1 MEKTSKSQGLCAGSL
16 SNQKYLFME
25 DVLQK
30 FESQTDL
37 TIQLLEEELKGIRTG
52 RANTGMV
59 ENMTIQTYGGSTTL
73 KLRELATI
81 TTEGPV
87 TLVITAFDPATVKDI
102 EKAIL
107 TSPMGI
113 NPQTE
118 GTKIFL
124 RIPPMSEEQ
133 RKKYVKLVSQ
143 LIEDSKNTIRHERD
157 EARKVIKRMF
167 DEKSISEDDKYR
179 TEKEIDSLTTIH
191 GTKLQELKEKKEKEI
206 MEV

>member
-1 MEKTSKSQGLCAGSL
+1 M
-16 SNQKYLFME
+16 
-25 DVLQK
+25 DDILQK
-30 FESQTDL
+30 FKSQVDL
-37 TIQLLEEELKGIRTG
+37 TVEMLTEELKGIRTG
-52 RANTGMV
+52 RANPGMV
-59 ENMTIQTYGGSTTL
+59 ENMVIQTYGGTTTL

-81 TTEGPV
+81 TTEGP
-87 TLVITAFDPATVKDI
+87 IAIAINAFDPATVKDI

-107 TSPMGI
+107 TSPIGI

-118 GTKIFL
+118 GNKIIL

-167 DEKSISEDDKYR
+167 DEKSVSEDDKYR
-179 TEKEIDSLTTIH
+179 TEKEIDTLTTSSSD
-191 GTKLQELKEKKEKEI
+191 KLHELRDKKEKEI

>member
-1 MEKTSKSQGLCAGSL
+1 MDDILDKFKT
-16 SNQKYLFME
+16 
-25 DVLQK
+25 
-30 FESQTDL
+30 QTD
-37 TIQLLEEELKGIRTG
+37 TSVQILEEELKGIRTG
-52 RANTGMV
+52 RANSGMV
-59 ENMTIQTYGGSTTL
+59 ENMIVQTYGGSTSL

-87 TLVITAFDPATVKDI
+87 TLAISPFDPATVKDI

-107 TSPMGI
+107 TSPIGI

-118 GTKIFL
+118 GVKIYL

-143 LIEDSKNTIRHERD
+143 LIEDTKNTIRHERD
-157 EARKVIKRMF
+157 EARKVIKRLF
-167 DEKSISEDDKYR
+167 DEKSVSEDEKFR
-179 TEKEIDSLTTIH
+179 TEKEIDSLTTTSSPRLH
-191 GTKLQELKEKKEKEI
+191 ELKEKKEKEI

>member
-1 MEKTSKSQGLCAGSL
+1 M
-16 SNQKYLFME
+16 
-25 DVLQK
+25 DDILQK
-30 FESQTDL
+30 FKSQIEL
-37 TIQLLEEELKGIRTG
+37 TVELLAEELKGIRTG
-52 RANTGMV
+52 RANTAMV
-59 ENMTIQTYGGSTTL
+59 ENMSIQTYGGSTTL

-81 TTEGPV
+81 TTEGPI
-87 TLVITAFDPATVKDI
+87 TIAITAFDPSTVKDI

-107 TSPMGI
+107 TSPIGI

-118 GTKIFL
+118 GHKIFL

-157 EARKVIKRMF
+157 ETRKVIKRGF
-167 DEKSISEDDKYR
+167 DEKSISEDDRYR
-179 TEKEIDSLTTIH
+179 TEKEIDTLTSSTS
-191 GTKLQELKEKKEKEI
+191 TKLHELKEKKEKEI

>member
-1 MEKTSKSQGLCAGSL
+1 
-16 SNQKYLFME
+16 ME

-30 FESQTDL
+30 FKSQTDL
-37 TIQLLEEELKGIRTG
+37 TVQLLEEELKGIRTG

-59 ENMTIQTYGGSTTL
+59 ENMSIQTYGGSTTL
-73 KLRELATI
+73 KLRELSTI
-81 TTEGPV
+81 TTEGPI
-87 TLVITAFDPATVKDI
+87 TIAITAFDPSTVKDI

-107 TSPMGI
+107 TSPLGI

-118 GTKIFL
+118 GTKIYL
-124 RIPPMSEEQ
+124 RIPLMSEEQ

-179 TEKEIDSLTTIH
+179 TEKDIDSQTTLLS
-191 GTKLQELKEKKEKEI
+191 TKLQQLKEKKEKEI